1 MAVKQIKAKYKWR
14 KDFSPLVKIDH
25 CVVTAFTTQHIF
37 TIDFFSSLLWFE
49 FQFSNFLSSFKIG
62 VGKLYFMSGG
72 GYNE

>member
-1 MAVKQIKAKYKWR
+1 MSVKEIKAEYKWR
-14 KDFSPLVKIDH
+14 KDYSPLIIIDH

>member
-49 FQFSNFLSSFKIG
+49 FQFSNF
-62 VGKLYFMSGG
+62 
-72 GYNE
+72 

>member
-1 MAVKQIKAKYKWR
+1 MSIKKVKAKYKWR

-25 CVVTAFTTQHIF
+25 CVVKAFTTQHIF

-72 GYNE
+72 GCNE